1 MNYLLSTLVLTAVGL
16 SVGPPL
22 AAGVDLADYRWKN
35 RLLLI
40 FAPNETDKDF
50 ATFSHRLNAEN
61 FNVLDR
67 DLVVFRIFETAS
79 SRVDNQPLSPEDAQ
93 ALRLRF
99 DIKLGQFT
107 VILVGKDGGV
117 KLIQKR
123 QADLE
128 EIFDLI
134 DRMPMRRQEM
144 REKS

>member
-1 MNYLLSTLVLTAVGL
+1 MNYLISTLVLTAVGL
-16 SVGPPL
+16 TVGPPL

-40 FAPNETDKDF
+40 FAPNETVKDF
-50 ATFSHRLNAEN
+50 ATFSRRLNAEN

-123 QADLE
+123 QANLE